1 MADLT
6 AKQIVEGMAANF
18 LPDKATGVAAVVQ
31 LNLTGA
37 GGGNYTMTLGDGK
50 CTVAEGTAPTPR
62 LTLTSSVED
71 FAGVVTG
78 KLDGM
83 AAFSQGKLKLAGD
96 LGLSMKLM
104 SFFKRP

>member
-1 MADLT
+1 MADIT
-6 AKQIVEGMAANF
+6 AKQIIEGMAANF

-37 GGGNYTMTLGDGK
+37 GGGNYFMTIGDGK
-50 CTVAEGTAPTPR
+50 CVAAEGQRHPR
-62 LTLTSSVED
+62 LTLTSSVRTW
-71 FAGVVTG
+71 AIVTG

-104 SFFKRP
+104 SFFKRA

>member
-6 AKQIVEGMAANF
+6 AKQIIEGMAANF

-37 GGGNYTMTLGDGK
+37 GGGNYNLTLGDGK
-50 CTVAEGTAPTPR
+50 CTMAEGTAPTPR

-71 FAGVVTG
+71 FAGIVTG

-96 LGLSMKLM
+96 LNLAMKLTQM
-104 SFFKRP
+104 FKIR

>member
-1 MADLT
+1 MADIT
-6 AKQIVEGMAANF
+6 AKQIMDGMVANF

-31 LNLTGA
+31 LHLTGA
-37 GGGNYTMTLGDGK
+37 GGGDYYLTIGEGK
-50 CTVAEGTAPTPR
+50 IALAEGNAPTPR

-71 FAGVVTG
+71 FAAIVTG

-104 SFFKRP
+104 SFFKRA